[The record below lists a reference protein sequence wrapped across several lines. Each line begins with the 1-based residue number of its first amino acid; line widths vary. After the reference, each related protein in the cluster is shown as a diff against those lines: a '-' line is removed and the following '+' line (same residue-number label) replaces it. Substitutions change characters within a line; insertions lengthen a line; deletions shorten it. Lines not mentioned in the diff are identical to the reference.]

1 MKVVIRIVLFTLL
14 VTAFYTYVGQMVP
27 QKEVHPPKDLEVG
40 AGLSTAE
47 LVQAGRQIAEGKGTC
62 MGCHTIGASGK
73 QRFPDLAGIGS
84 KAATRR
90 PGVSDVDYL
99 AEALYEP
106 DAYIVEGYSPGM
118 PPIAKPPISLSDAEI
133 LAVIAYLQSLGGTA
147 SVTTA
152 TRVKYATTAPA
163 AAAAAGKGAA
173 SASPPGG
180 TAAAGAAPAT
190 TAAASPAT
198 PEQLLE
204 RHGCYMCHGRDKGA
218 KTLGPSFHGMGRRLT
233 APQIYEAI
241 LDPDASIAKGYP
253 KGAMSSNL
261 KATGFY
267 EKATAADIRAMAEYL
282 ARGAK
287 P

>member
-1 MKVVIRIVLFTLL
+1 MKVVFRIVLFTLL
-14 VTAFYTYVGQMVP
+14 VTAFYSYVGQMVP

-40 AGLSTAE
+40 AGMSTAE

-73 QRFPDLAGIGS
+73 QRFPDLAGIGAR
-84 KAATRR
+84 AANRR

-106 DAYIVEGYSPGM
+106 NAYIVEGYSPGM

-133 LAVIAYLQSLGGTA
+133 LAVIAYLQSLGGKA
-147 SVTTA
+147 SVTPA
-152 TRVKYATTAPA
+152 TRVKYASAAPA
-163 AAAAAGKGAA
+163 TAA
-173 SASPPGG
+173 SASSSGG
-180 TAAAGAAPAT
+180 MAVAGAAPAT
-190 TAAASPAT
+190 AAAPAPAT
-198 PEQLLE
+198 PAQLLE
-204 RHGCYMCHGRDKGA
+204 RHGCYVCHGRVKGA
-218 KTLGPSFHGMGRRLT
+218 KTLGPSFHGIGRRLT
-233 APQIYEAI
+233 SPQIYESI
-241 LDPDASIAKGYP
+241 LDPDARIAKGYP
-253 KGAMSSNL
+253 KGVMSSNL

-267 EKATAADIRAMAEYL
+267 EKATAADIRAMAKYL